1 MYVSYETY
9 ADTVYGDGVSEAE
22 YPAYSALADV
32 MIDDWTYGRVGKAV
46 EDGEELPQDVILL
59 YSAIVSNGKSLK
71 ESTTNSEAAL
81 SSFSNGVDSYGFDTD
96 KSVSER
102 LYSSLAWMLD
112 ALPVRWTSAVANQ
125 RPTRCWHG

>member
-1 MYVSYETY
+1 MYVPYETY
-9 ADTVYGDGVSEAE
+9 ESTLYGDGVSEAE

-46 EDGEELPQDVILL
+46 EDGEELPQEIVLL

-96 KSVSER
+96 KSASER
-102 LYSSLAWMLD
+102 LESSLAWMLD
-112 ALPVRWTSAVANQ
+112 ALPVKWTSAVVN
-125 RPTRCWHG
+125 RPNRRCWHG